1 MAFTNKF
8 FSLFRGQDK
17 EQPTTEEVE
26 PAQEPEKAPEVRIP
40 SPFDV
45 VFPSDHALCKLRKL
59 WSGDAMDE
67 ELCVNLLPE
76 ERKAFPISVE
86 KITFETALFK
96 MALTRICEQRL
107 RQGQANAASIL
118 PSNLDALPFVYL
130 SCDHMV
136 AWLMLLPPIGQGREI
151 TTEQIRMA
159 LEHYSVSCG
168 INETLLGQ
176 LATHP
181 KRYFRLFPIAYG
193 TAPVPGRDGYIIDH
207 FPRVQEQPPAP
218 VSELSQAD
226 YITLNLVQDV
236 DKGDVICDIV
246 PPTRGMAGK
255 TVMGKPIPAQDG
267 SEATVPKGRHTK
279 ISDDGQHL
287 IATHPGHVEFS
298 GRNFQVKPVL
308 EIQENVDAS
317 TGSINFLGDV
327 HIHGDV
333 CKGFTVRA
341 IGNIQIDGVIEAC
354 TVEAG
359 ENLVVS
365 SGVQGQDCAVI
376 RAHKNIY
383 AKYLE
388 HCSAYARE
396 SVQADCIIG
405 CNVFSDGDVRART
418 GRGIIIGGTIRAARE
433 VTATT
438 VGSKAEALT
447 SIILGGLPCEGEER
461 MQIQEDLQ
469 QTEQEIARLEVQPED
484 AATQAQ
490 LSKLRLNVCVAK
502 MKLEKMDKE
511 FEAQMPEQAD
521 MDKLRMFCDDAYP
534 GTVVT
539 IGHEGFRIDKVEH
552 NCIIGLVHGS
562 PNRI

>member
-1 MAFTNKF
+1 MAFAKKIFSRF
-8 FSLFRGQDK
+8 FGQNT
-17 EQPTTEEVE
+17 EQPMEQPVETTEKV
-26 PAQEPEKAPEVRIP
+26 PETPLP

-45 VFPSDHALCKLRKL
+45 DFPPDHALCKLRAL
-59 WSGDAMDE
+59 WSGQE
-67 ELCVNLLPE
+67 ETSGMRVNLLPD
-76 ERKAFPISVE
+76 ERKAFPISID

-96 MALTRICEQRL
+96 MALTRITEQRL
-107 RQGQANAASIL
+107 RQGQANAGSIL

-136 AWLMLLPPIGQGREI
+136 AWLMLLPPIGQGREV
-151 TTEQIRMA
+151 TAEQIEQA
-159 LEHYSVSCG
+159 LEHYSVSYG
-168 INETLLGQ
+168 INKTLLHQ
-176 LATHP
+176 LP
-181 KRYFRLFPIAYG
+181 SNPQRYFQLFAIAYG
-193 TAPVPGRDGYIIDH
+193 AAAVHGRDGYIIDH
-207 FPRVQEQPPAP
+207 YPRVMERPTP
-218 VSELSQAD
+218 VKELSQAD

-246 PPTRGMAGK
+246 PATRGVAGK

-267 SEATVPKGRHTK
+267 SAAVVPKGRNTA
-279 ISDDGQHL
+279 ISENGEHL
-287 IATHPGHVEFS
+287 IATRPGHVEFS

-308 EIQENVDAS
+308 EILENVDAS

-333 CKGFTVRA
+333 RKGFTVRA

-365 SGVQGQDCAVI
+365 SGVQGQDYAVI

-405 CNVFSDGDVRART
+405 CNIYSDGYVRART
-418 GRGIIIGGTIRAARE
+418 GRGTIIGGTIRAAKE
-433 VTATT
+433 VWATT
-438 VGSKAEALT
+438 VGSKAETLT
-447 SIILGGLPCEGEER
+447 SVILGGLPCEGAER
-461 MQIQEDLQ
+461 AQIQEDLQ
-469 QTEQEIARLEVQPED
+469 KTEQEIARLEMQPEE
-484 AATQAQ
+484 ANNPSK
-490 LSKLRLNVCVAK
+490 LSELRLNVCVAK
-502 MKLEKMDKE
+502 MKLDKFDKE
-511 FEAQMPEQAD
+511 FAAQVEEQSGE
-521 MDKLRMFCDDAYP
+521 DKRRMICDAAYP

-552 NCIIGLVHGS
+552 DCIIGLVNGS
-562 PNRI
+562 TNRI